1 MIKESLNHSNQ
12 SALGKSEERR
22 RLRALRRTH
31 EPSASEAAELVA
43 RVMRVVERTGVAS
56 VGLFQPISGEP
67 DIVDELF
74 ERLLSRGVRVGLPSV
89 DYATDVM
96 TYVEWTP
103 SSRFEKDRY
112 GIPTPVGAEAFE
124 PELMV
129 VPCLGFAEEGF
140 RLGYGK
146 GYFDRYLTGR
156 RSPVVTL
163 GVAYEA
169 FKVDASIFEMHDVPL
184 MIVVTESATYA

>member
-12 SALGKSEERR
+12 SVLGKSEERR

-31 EPSASEAAELVA
+31 EPSASETAELVG

-56 VGLFQPISGEP
+56 VGLFQPIPGEP
-67 DIVDELF
+67 DIVDVLF

-112 GIPTPVGAEAFE
+112 GIPTPVGGEAFE